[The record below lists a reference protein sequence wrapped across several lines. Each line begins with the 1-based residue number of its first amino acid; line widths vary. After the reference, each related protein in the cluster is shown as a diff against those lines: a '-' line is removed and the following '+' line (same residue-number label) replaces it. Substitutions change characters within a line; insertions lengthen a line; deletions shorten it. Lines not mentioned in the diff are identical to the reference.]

1 MEAFW
6 VMTTAILGSHK
17 RLKLWNDGVSTA
29 SNASERGV
37 DGNGTLA
44 SSSSLP
50 KQKTKHEM
58 EKEMT
63 KKLNS
68 AGRDMHELQALLLQE
83 SILTGNLLDPCLEP
97 LVSRYSDQIKVA
109 DAILNSAAAASSSS
123 TLNKEKYHYYL
134 EELQDFD
141 WGKSQYDDFMNS
153 TTMEKDHIASEDE
166 WNDENENHVQIVSE
180 ALFNADS
187 LNTEDDKVTF
197 LRWNGISQDSDGSG
211 DLKRIEFREATGSNS
226 LNSVLELERDSCC
239 RVNSTRC
246 IASNAST
253 TKSSCQKSSS
263 SRLKTVKAYVNER
276 QNQSPQLTESP
287 SSLLSTELT
296 NSVACSDE
304 NIISDITEDVTDF
317 HRYKVLRRKQ
327 KSNSLRPRMQD
338 VFHKTKR
345 KSGDIPWA
353 NKSKGAN
360 ESWYEFKE
368 RCSATSL
375 QQRLHS
381 SETSNRHEEDLHS
394 PFKLQDYIPE
404 KTTSPHRKSTKSV
417 RFSPSPNGH
426 PTRDRVPYSDSSSD
440 DNASFDVEQ
449 FPCVDV
455 RRQRFQ
461 RSNGRVRLRK

>member
-1 MEAFW
+1 
-6 VMTTAILGSHK
+6 
-17 RLKLWNDGVSTA
+17 TA

-37 DGNGTLA
+37 DRNGISVGTLA

-109 DAILNSAAAASSSS
+109 DAILKSAAAATSSSS

-153 TTMEKDHIASEDE
+153 TTIEKDHIASEDE

-211 DLKRIEFREATGSNS
+211 DLKRIEFRETTGSNS

-239 RVNSTRC
+239 RVNSTRS

-253 TKSSCQKSSS
+253 TKSSCQKNSS
-263 SRLKTVKAYVNER
+263 SRLKTVKAY
-276 QNQSPQLTESP
+276 SIFT
-287 SSLLSTELT
+287 LSTELT

-304 NIISDITEDVTDF
+304 NIISDISEDVTDF

-338 VFHKTKR
+338 VFPQ
-345 KSGDIPWA
+345 DQEEYVP
-353 NKSKGAN
+353 
-360 ESWYEFKE
+360 
-368 RCSATSL
+368 
-375 QQRLHS
+375 S
-381 SETSNRHEEDLHS
+381 S
-394 PFKLQDYIPE
+394 
-404 KTTSPHRKSTKSV
+404 TTS
-417 RFSPSPNGH
+417 SPNQSLDH
-426 PTRDRVPYSDSSSD
+426 FTDRSLL
-440 DNASFDVEQ
+440 
-449 FPCVDV
+449 
-455 RRQRFQ
+455 
-461 RSNGRVRLRK
+461 NGIII